1 MNWKYE
7 AIDKLKNYDARKRAA
22 VNILEEIRRLKHKSS
37 SIRSASADGTPVKG
51 GGSGREDMLLS
62 RMVEVAELENRLR
75 AVKWWLSPV
84 ERALECLTEEERL
97 VLDRFYI
104 HPMKGSA
111 DRLCDELN
119 LERTAIYRRKDD
131 ALRHFTIALYGA
143 TES

>member
-75 AVKWWLSPV
+75 MVKWWLSPV

-131 ALRHFTIALYGA
+131 ALRHFTIALYGT